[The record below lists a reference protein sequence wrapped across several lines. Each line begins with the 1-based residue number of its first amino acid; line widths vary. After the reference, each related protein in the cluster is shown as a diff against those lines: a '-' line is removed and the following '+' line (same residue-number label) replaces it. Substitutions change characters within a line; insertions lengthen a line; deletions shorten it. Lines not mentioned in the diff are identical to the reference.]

1 MNGRSFNETEV
12 IVSMEKR
19 TYTVRDREFWKI
31 IASLL
36 LASLFIFA
44 NIYAVQPLLPVF
56 VSDFG
61 VSVSTSSLSLSL
73 TIIGL
78 IAGLIILG
86 FFSDRN
92 GRRSYIIWSLLG
104 SALPFFIL
112 PFVESFTVFLILRL
126 IQGFALAGV
135 PAAALAYISEEIDRK
150 NIAYAT
156 ALYISSNALG
166 GMIGRV
172 LTGFLT
178 DAYSWQLTFL
188 VFGVTGIVLFIAVF
202 LLLPPS
208 HHFEASE
215 LSFSKDIE
223 GFLFHLKNPA
233 LLVVFGLGA
242 ILQISFTGVWTYLP
256 FHLEAPPFSMSL
268 QAISYLFFAYG
279 IGVIGSPL
287 AGRAAEAFGL
297 RRVRLV
303 GVFVFTAGV
312 LMTLGTELWM
322 VAVGLCITCLGF
334 FTAHSLTAA
343 SVGQQAT
350 HHKGSASSLYLVS
363 YYIGVAAGSSLLSP
377 IWTRFGWN
385 VLIILCAAMPA
396 IYVMIVTWYRK
407 RGASI
412 A

>member
-1 MNGRSFNETEV
+1 
-12 IVSMEKR
+12 MENRK
-19 TYTVRDREFWKI
+19 YTVRDRGFWKI

-44 NIYAVQPLLPVF
+44 NIYVVQPLLPVF
-56 VSDFG
+56 VTAFD
-61 VSVSTSSLSLSL
+61 VSVATSSLSMSL

-78 IAGLIILG
+78 IAGLIMLG
-86 FFSDRN
+86 FLSDRN

-104 SALPFFIL
+104 SAIPFFIL
-112 PFVESFTVFLILRL
+112 PFVESFTLFLILRF

-166 GMIGRV
+166 GMLGRV
-172 LTGFLT
+172 FAGFLT
-178 DAYSWQLTFL
+178 DAFSWQFTFL
-188 VFGVTGIVLFIAVF
+188 AFGITGIALFVAVLF
-202 LLLPPS
+202 LLPRS
-208 HHFEASE
+208 RHFEASH
-215 LSFSKDIE
+215 LTFSKDIE

-242 ILQISFTGVWTYLP
+242 ILQVSFTGVWTYLP
-256 FHLEAPPFSMSL
+256 FHLQAPPYSMSL

-279 IGVIGSPL
+279 IGAIGSPL

-297 RRVRLV
+297 RRVRII
-303 GVFVFTAGV
+303 GVFVLSAGI
-312 LMTLGTELWM
+312 LMTLAPALWI
-322 VAVGLCITCLGF
+322 VTLGLCITCLGF

-343 SVGQQAT
+343 SVGMQAT

-363 YYIGVAAGSSLLSP
+363 YYIGVAAGSSMLSP
-377 IWTRFGWN
+377 IWTQFGWE
-385 VLIILCAAMPA
+385 VLILFCAAMPA
-396 IYVMIVTWYRK
+396 VYVLIVTWYRK
-407 RGASI
+407 RTASFS
-412 A
+412 

>member
-1 MNGRSFNETEV
+1 
-12 IVSMEKR
+12 MEKHK
-19 TYTVRDREFWKI
+19 YTVHDREFWKI

-56 VSDFG
+56 VTDFG

-78 IAGLIILG
+78 IAGLVILG

-92 GRRSYIIWSLLG
+92 GRRAYIIWSLAG
-104 SALPFFIL
+104 SAIPFFIL
-112 PFVESFTVFLILRL
+112 PFVESFSIFLALRL
-126 IQGFALAGV
+126 LQGFALAGV

-166 GMIGRV
+166 GMLGRV

-178 DAYSWQLTFL
+178 DAFSWQMTFFA
-188 VFGVTGIVLFIAVF
+188 FGSTGLALFIAVF
-202 LLLPPS
+202 FLLPHS
-208 HHFEASE
+208 YHFEPSE

-242 ILQISFTGVWTYLP
+242 ILQIAFTGVWTYLP

-287 AGRAAEAFGL
+287 AGRAAETFGL
-297 RRVRLV
+297 RRVRII
-303 GVFVFTAGV
+303 GVFIFSAGV

-343 SVGQQAT
+343 SVGQQAA

-385 VLIILCAAMPA
+385 VLILLCAIMPA
-396 IYVMIVTWYRK
+396 LYVLIVTWYRK
-407 RGASI
+407 RAASI

>member
-1 MNGRSFNETEV
+1 
-12 IVSMEKR
+12 MEQKK
-19 TYTVRDREFWKI
+19 YTVKDREFWKI
-31 IASLL
+31 IISLL

-44 NIYAVQPLLPVF
+44 NLYAVQPLLPVF
-56 VSDFG
+56 VEEFQ
-61 VSVSTSSLSLSL
+61 VSVSTSSLALSL

-78 IAGLIILG
+78 IAGLIVLG

-92 GRRSYIIWSLLG
+92 GRRPYILYSLLG
-104 SALPFFIL
+104 SAIPFFIIPL
-112 PFVESFTVFLILRL
+112 TDSFALFLILRF

-166 GMIGRV
+166 GMLGRV

-178 DAYSWQLTFL
+178 DTFSWQVAFY
-188 VFGVTGIVLFIAVF
+188 FFAVTGLVLFAAVW
-202 LLLPPS
+202 LLLPRSQNFEPS
-208 HHFEASE
+208 NAT
-215 LSFSKDIE
+215 FSKDIQ
-223 GFLFHLKNPA
+223 GFLYHLKNPA

-256 FHLEAPPFSMSL
+256 FHLEAPPYSMSL

-287 AGRAAEAFGL
+287 AGRAAERWGL
-297 RRVRLV
+297 RRVRLA
-303 GVFVFTAGV
+303 GVFILSAGIF
-312 LMTLGTELWM
+312 MTLSPYLWLI
-322 VAVGLCITCLGF
+322 VIGLCLTCLGF

-363 YYIGVAAGSSLLSP
+363 YYIGVALGSSSLGPL
-377 IWTRFGWN
+377 WLATGWSGL
-385 VLIILCAAMPA
+385 VWVTAALPV
-396 IYVMIVTWYRK
+396 IYVIGVTQVRRNK
-407 RGASI
+407 LKNAPQQS
-412 A
+412 

>member
-1 MNGRSFNETEV
+1 M
-12 IVSMEKR
+12 KQKQ
-19 TYTVRDREFWKI
+19 YTVKDREFWKI
-31 IASLL
+31 IISLL

-44 NIYAVQPLLPVF
+44 NLYAVQPLLPVF
-56 VSDFG
+56 VEEFD
-61 VSVSTSSLSLSL
+61 VSVSTSSLALSL

-78 IAGLIILG
+78 IAGLIVLG

-92 GRRSYIIWSLLG
+92 GRRTYILYSLLG
-104 SALPFFIL
+104 SAIPFFIIPL
-112 PFVESFTVFLILRL
+112 TDSFALFLILRF

-166 GMIGRV
+166 GMLGRV

-178 DAYSWQLTFL
+178 DTFSWQVAFY
-188 VFGVTGIVLFIAVF
+188 FFAVTGLILFAAVW
-202 LLLPPS
+202 LLLPHSRNFEPS
-208 HHFEASE
+208 NA
-215 LSFSKDIE
+215 SFSKDIQ
-223 GFLFHLKNPA
+223 GFLYHLRNPA

-242 ILQISFTGVWTYLP
+242 ILQVSFTGVWTYLP
-256 FHLEAPPFSMSL
+256 FYLEAPPYSMSL

-287 AGRAAEAFGL
+287 AGRAAEKWGL

-303 GVFVFTAGV
+303 GVFILSAGIF
-312 LMTLGTELWM
+312 MTLSPYLWLI
-322 VAVGLCITCLGF
+322 VVGLCLTCLGF

-363 YYIGVAAGSSLLSP
+363 YYIGVALGSSSLGPL
-377 IWTRFGWN
+377 WLATGWSGLVWVTAALP
-385 VLIILCAAMPA
+385 VL
-396 IYVMIVTWYRK
+396 YVAGVTLFRRNK
-407 RGASI
+407 LKNAPQQS
-412 A
+412 

>member
-1 MNGRSFNETEV
+1 
-12 IVSMEKR
+12 MENRK
-19 TYTVRDREFWKI
+19 YTVRDRGFWKI

-44 NIYAVQPLLPVF
+44 NIYAVQPLLPLF
-56 VSDFG
+56 VTDFD
-61 VSVSTSSLSLSL
+61 VTVATSSLSMSL

-86 FFSDRN
+86 FLSDRN

-104 SALPFFIL
+104 SAIPFFIL
-112 PFVESFTVFLILRL
+112 PFVESFTLFLVLRF

-166 GMIGRV
+166 GMLGRV

-178 DAYSWQLTFL
+178 DAFSWQFTFIA
-188 VFGVTGIVLFIAVF
+188 FGVTGIALFIAVLF
-202 LLLPPS
+202 LLPRS
-208 HHFEASE
+208 HHFEASQ
-215 LSFSKDIE
+215 LTFSKDIE

-242 ILQISFTGVWTYLP
+242 ILQVSFTGVWTYLP
-256 FHLEAPPFSMSL
+256 FYLQAPPYSMSL

-279 IGVIGSPL
+279 IGAIGSPL
-287 AGRAAEAFGL
+287 AGRAAETFGL
-297 RRVRLV
+297 RRVRII
-303 GVFVFTAGV
+303 GVFILSAGI
-312 LMTLGTELWM
+312 LMTLSPVLWIF
-322 VAVGLCITCLGF
+322 ALGLCITCLGF

-343 SVGQQAT
+343 SVGMQAA

-377 IWTRFGWN
+377 IWTQFGWD
-385 VLIILCAAMPA
+385 VLIILCAALP
-396 IYVMIVTWYRK
+396 IVYVLAVTWYRK
-407 RGASI
+407 RAASFT
-412 A
+412 

>member
-1 MNGRSFNETEV
+1 M
-12 IVSMEKR
+12 
-19 TYTVRDREFWKI
+19 
-31 IASLL
+31 SLL

-44 NIYAVQPLLPVF
+44 NMYAVQPLLPVF
-56 VSDFG
+56 VTEFG

-92 GRRSYIIWSLLG
+92 GRRAYIIWSLLG
-104 SALPFFIL
+104 SAIPFFIL
-112 PFVESFTVFLILRL
+112 SFVESFTLFLILRF

-166 GMIGRV
+166 GMLGRV

-178 DAYSWQLTFL
+178 DAFSWQFTFI
-188 VFGVTGIVLFIAVF
+188 VFGVTGLALFAAVF
-202 LLLPPS
+202 ALLPKS
-208 HHFEASE
+208 RNFEASN
-215 LSFSKDIE
+215 LSFSKDIQ
-223 GFLFHLKNPA
+223 GFLFHLKNPS
-233 LLVVFGLGA
+233 LLIVFGLGA
-242 ILQISFTGVWTYLP
+242 ILQIAFTGVWTYLP
-256 FHLEAPPFSMSL
+256 FHLEAPPYSMSL

-297 RRVRLV
+297 RRVRII
-303 GVFVFTAGV
+303 GVFVLSGGI
-312 LMTLGTELWM
+312 LMTLGPALWM
-322 VAVGLCITCLGF
+322 VALGLCITCLGF

-343 SVGQQAT
+343 SVGQQTT

-377 IWTRFGWN
+377 IWTTFGWN
-385 VLIILCAAMPA
+385 VLIVLCAAMPVL
-396 IYVMIVTWYRK
+396 YVLLITWYRK
-407 RGASI
+407 RAASV
-412 A
+412 